1 MTDVTTT
8 DLKND
13 IEELL
18 NAHYD
23 NENISAWYKVGKD
36 IVVDLM
42 SGKTLTISFKTYP
55 EEV

>member
-1 MTDVTTT
+1 MTDITIT

-18 NAHYD
+18 NAHYN
-23 NENISAWYKVGKD
+23 NEKISAWYNVGKD

-42 SGKTLTISFKTYP
+42 SGETLTISFKTYP